1 MAPKRTAALGVAL
14 TMTAVPAVAQAATHP
29 DSLAGAASV
38 VRQAIV
44 HDRALHADLRL
55 ERKLGRHVS
64 HRRLVHMRNESLAD
78 LRRLERHLRSELRT
92 QRENTST
99 ASPVLQ
105 AIAACESGGN
115 PQAVG
120 GGGTF
125 RGKYQFTYS
134 TWASVG
140 GTGDPAAAP
149 VAEQD
154 RRAAMLYARTGPAS
168 WPVCGR

>member
-1 MAPKRTAALGVAL
+1 MTALPAAATAAAHAP
-14 TMTAVPAVAQAATHP
+14 TT
-29 DSLAGAASV
+29 LAGAASV
-38 VRQAIV
+38 VRRAIE
-44 HDRALHADLRL
+44 HDRVMHRDLRL
-55 ERKLGRHVS
+55 EHKLGKHVS
-64 HRRLVHMRNESLAD
+64 HRRLARMRTESVSD
-78 LRRLERHLRSELRT
+78 LRRLEHRLRRERRA
-92 QRENTST
+92 QKENTST

-125 RGKYQFTYS
+125 RGKYQFSYS

-154 RRAAMLYARTGPAS
+154 RRAAILYARTGPAS